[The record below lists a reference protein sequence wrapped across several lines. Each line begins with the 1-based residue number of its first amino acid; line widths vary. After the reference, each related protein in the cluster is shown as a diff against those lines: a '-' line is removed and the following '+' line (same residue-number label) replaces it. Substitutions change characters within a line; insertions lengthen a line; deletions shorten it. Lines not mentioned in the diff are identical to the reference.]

1 MPSEVCRHLNGLAPD
16 QLQQMFLPF
25 TRLTTA
31 RPGGDGFGLG
41 LAIARGAMQ
50 MQGGIMWAENTGEG
64 LRLSFRLKAAA

>member
-1 MPSEVCRHLNGLAPD
+1 
-16 QLQQMFLPF
+16 MFLPF